1 MAQYDP
7 VLLSVDK
14 HVALITVNDPDRRNA
29 VTDEMSAQLRAAIQ
43 RAEGDP
49 DVHAVVVTGAG
60 KAFCAG
66 ADLSA
71 LGAGVG
77 DPAEPR
83 LLRLYD
89 GFMAVS
95 SCNLPTIRRGQRR
108 GCGRRTQSG
117 VGRRCAHR
125 RTGRIVRRPLPKA
138 GTASRWRRN
147 LDAAAS
153 GGSAGR
159 PCGLIVRHV
168 LRRRIRCAAR
178 LGANGCRRSR
188 HRGAGAG
195 RRARSRP
202 ARGRAGEQSHH
213 ARHSQPR
220 IAGP

>member
-77 DPAEPR
+77 DLSRAE
-83 LLRLYD
+83 
-89 GFMAVS
+89 
-95 SCNLPTIRRGQRR
+95 
-108 GCGRRTQSG
+108 
-117 VGRRCAHR
+117 
-125 RTGRIVRRPLPKA
+125 IV
-138 GTASRWRRN
+138 TA
-147 LDAAAS
+147 
-153 GGSAGR
+153 
-159 PCGLIVRHV
+159 
-168 LRRRIRCAAR
+168 LRRF
-178 LGANGCRRSR
+178 
-188 HRGAGAG
+188 HG
-195 RRARSRP
+195 R
-202 ARGRAGEQSHH
+202 Q
-213 ARHSQPR
+213 
-220 IAGP
+220 